1 MNILLINTVSER
13 LSVGIYSDGKIFRA
27 KTDAA
32 QRDHSAMINRCVEE
46 AKKAANIGFSELDA
60 YACVVGP
67 GSFTGIR
74 VGIATA
80 KGYAAAQKRPFIA
93 VNSLELAAYNIT
105 DGEVAMDA
113 GRGRVYF
120 AKISGGNLVLPI
132 IMTENR
138 ETEAVYDPKYDY
150 IEEFGSIA
158 AEKYLKN
165 EFSTRFS
172 PVYVQL
178 CQAENEYFARHEGL
192 VIRKATV
199 GDVWHILSVEE
210 RCFNDEAWTA
220 EMFLSE
226 LEEPIAG
233 VFVAIKDATIA
244 GFAEF
249 RFDGEQLYLGNVGV
263 HPDFRRK
270 GIARDLLTKTI
281 SDYCEKGAKSCFLHV
296 RKSNSAAIGL
306 YESLGFSV
314 VREIQNYYP
323 KNESALAMIKYFE

>member
-1 MNILLINTVSER
+1 M
-13 LSVGIYSDGKIFRA
+13 
-27 KTDAA
+27 
-32 QRDHSAMINRCVEE
+32 
-46 AKKAANIGFSELDA
+46 
-60 YACVVGP
+60 
-67 GSFTGIR
+67 
-74 VGIATA
+74 
-80 KGYAAAQKRPFIA
+80 
-93 VNSLELAAYNIT
+93 
-105 DGEVAMDA
+105 
-113 GRGRVYF
+113 
-120 AKISGGNLVLPI
+120 
-132 IMTENR
+132 
-138 ETEAVYDPKYDY
+138 
-150 IEEFGSIA
+150 
-158 AEKYLKN
+158 
-165 EFSTRFS
+165 
-172 PVYVQL
+172 QL

-199 GDVWHILSVEE
+199 GDVGHILSVEE